1 MTARR
6 DMEKNVHT
14 PHSGNAKAYVVETL
28 GSGGICQY
36 THYLC
41 ENIAKA
47 GGVVVLVTTFGY
59 ELADL
64 PKSYRVVELMFP
76 YPRGERGSGLACRA
90 GRLMKHLWNL
100 AALTVFLAFCYGN
113 AIHYQRYLERFFITH
128 LRLVKLLGG
137 RVVYT
142 AHDAF
147 SHEDDPKWVSYFGR
161 VYALADRLVVLTEYS
176 CDLVAW
182 RFPELAGKI
191 SVVPHGN
198 FDFLTGGCE
207 PSLPGT
213 SKTILF
219 FGHIRRYKGLDVLL
233 NAFNIIVRSHP
244 GAQLLVVGD
253 VAEKGEDIH
262 DYESLLSQDA
272 RENAEFVTRY
282 VDVADIP
289 RYFNSADIVALPYIS
304 ATQSGVAQLAYSFGR
319 PVVASRAGGLPEQVV
334 DGQSGRLVA
343 PGDHM
348 ELADAICR
356 LLDDPASIIAMGGY
370 AKKLSSTKFAW
381 EYIARQTMVEYREL
395 FGASRRYAHATD
407 GIAELKEGGA

>member
-1 MTARR
+1 MG
-6 DMEKNVHT
+6 KNVRT
-14 PHSGNAKAYVVETL
+14 PHSGKARAYVVETQ

-41 ENIAKA
+41 ENIAKT
-47 GGVVVLVTTFGY
+47 GGEVVLVTTFGY
-59 ELADL
+59 ELAGL
-64 PKSYRVVELMFP
+64 PRSYRVVELMYP
-76 YPRGERGSGLACRA
+76 SPRGKRGDGLACRA

-100 AALTVFLAFCYGN
+100 AALTVFLVCCYGH

-147 SHEDDPKWVSYFGR
+147 SHDDDPKWVSHFGKI
-161 VYALADRLVVLTEYS
+161 YALVDRLVVLTEYS

-182 RFPELAGKI
+182 QFPELAGKI

-207 PSLPGT
+207 PSLPG
-213 SKTILF
+213 SAKTVLF
-219 FGHIRRYKGLDVLL
+219 FGHIRRYKGLDVLIK
-233 NAFNIIVRSHP
+233 AFNMIVRSHP
-244 GAQLLVVGD
+244 EARLLVVGD
-253 VAEKGEDIH
+253 VAEKGDDIH
-262 DYESLLSQDA
+262 NYEALLSQDA
-272 RENAEFVTRY
+272 KGNAVFVTQY

-289 RYFNSADIVALPYIS
+289 RYFNSADIVALPYIN

-334 DGQSGRLVA
+334 DGHSGRLVA
-343 PGDHM
+343 PGDHE
-348 ELADAICR
+348 ELANAICG
-356 LLDDPASIIAMGGY
+356 LLDDPARITAMGGY
-370 AKKLSSTKFAW
+370 AKELSSTKFAW
-381 EYIARQTMVEYREL
+381 ENIARQTMVEYREL
-395 FGASRRYAHATD
+395 FGASSRYAHATG
-407 GIAELKEGGA
+407 GITAFKEGGV